1 MTDTGYVLD
10 TNIAIEIGR
19 KTPDTKVVR
28 WFDSVQHDRLYLTP
42 PVYEELQNGINE
54 TDGENPTRHREWIE
68 AFRKQYRWLELPKGK
83 AIFMT
88 EAMARLLVE
97 NDGSIPRRLYYD
109 FLIGLIALNNG
120 MLVVTRNEKHFRDL
134 GIPFINPFRYRG

>member
-1 MTDTGYVLD
+1 MSRETQPGNDSGWRKRYGWLALPTG
-10 TNIAIEIGR
+10 I
-19 KTPDTKVVR
+19 P
-28 WFDSVQHDRLYLTP
+28 
-42 PVYEELQNGINE
+42 
-54 TDGENPTRHREWIE
+54 
-68 AFRKQYRWLELPKGK
+68 
-83 AIFMT
+83 IFMT